1 MKKIVLPLIT
11 LLMGFSILSAQYSTD
26 WIRPADN
33 YQKSGTMI
41 ARDNADNVIVTG
53 YIQSQ
58 NIYTRKYDKFGNFL
72 WEKISTSG
80 IQSNYEKPVWVNT
93 DNNKNIFVVGYR
105 YVFSSSRDRPNAVV
119 ILKYDASGALLWK
132 KSISMSIFVNSSI
145 GFSLRSEVDS
155 NGNLYIG
162 TVATSPSGF
171 VLIKLNPSGTTLFT
185 QSNNLNSVSSFRS
198 MRLKGN
204 KVVLSGSSGI
214 FSAAPVIAWDTNGN
228 LLWTSSLLGQSG
240 NDVEID
246 NSGNVYVLTSYTNQV
261 SSTSGQDILIY
272 KLNSTGAQV
281 WKKSYDFGGYDFP
294 TRFSFVSDKLS
305 VTGYGSVNSSYF
317 DWITFQINTS
327 GTLLWKTKY
336 NATTGNDE
344 QPYFLAAKASGE
356 VYVTGKGG
364 PMFKQSNGSSYLRM
378 VTLKYSN
385 TGAMKWCDTLN
396 IYSGWGVACTI
407 ASDSSLYVLSGTN
420 MTAFHFLD
428 QSGSVPCSIPSG
440 VKVTNVTGTSA
451 TFSWTPV
458 TSATLYHLRYKTT
471 AATTWTVTSSNLPSV
486 TVSGLS
492 GGTTYNYAAEAVC
505 SSGPSGYSASQ
516 TFATTGTGYCT
527 TGGQSTT
534 QEYLTLVWIGGLTN
548 QTIVSNNGYADFT
561 NLSTPIAQGA
571 KVYGYLSAFLTYGL
585 TENYSIW
592 IDYNHDSD
600 FSDTGEQVV
609 NISSDFMGY
618 IAVNFTVPA
627 NALPGPTRMRVMM
640 RYGSAPVP
648 CGLYPRG
655 ETEDY
660 TVNITASTAKSLS
673 LQPNNAV
680 ENVSEIN
687 SEISVYPNPVTNGV
701 YYLDL
706 PDGTIFPAVLQMFS
720 LNGQKVMQMEL
731 NECSNSIKTEGLI
744 NGLYILSVQCNGLVK
759 KLKLQINR

>member
-1 MKKIVLPLIT
+1 MKKSIK
-11 LLMGFSILSAQYSTD
+11 LLGYFLVVSTNLLAQYSTD

-72 WEKISTSG
+72 WEKTSSSG

-105 YVFSSSRDRPNAVV
+105 YVFSSSRDRPNAIVV
-119 ILKYDASGALLWK
+119 LKYDASGTLLWK
-132 KSISMSIFVNSSI
+132 KSISMSIFVNSSVS
-145 GFSLRSEVDS
+145 FSLRSEVDS

-171 VLIKLNPSGTTLFT
+171 VLIKLNPNGTTLFT
-185 QSNNLNSVSSFRS
+185 KSNNLNGISSFRS

-204 KVVLSGSSGI
+204 KVVLSGGSSNL
-214 FSAAPVIAWDTNGN
+214 SAAPLIAWDTNGN

-240 NDVEID
+240 VDVEID
-246 NSGNVYVLTSYTNQV
+246 GGGNVYLLTSYANQV
-261 SSTSGQDILIY
+261 SATSGQDILIY
-272 KLNSTGAQV
+272 KLNSTGTQV
-281 WKKSYDFGGYDFP
+281 WKKNFDFGGYDFP

-305 VTGYGSVNSSYF
+305 VIGYGSVNSSYF

-336 NATTGNDE
+336 NATTRNDE
-344 QPYFLAAKASGE
+344 QPYFLASKANGE
-356 VYVTGKGG
+356 VFVTGKGG
-364 PMFKQSNGSSYLRM
+364 PLFTQSNGSSYLRM

-385 TGAMKWCDTLN
+385 SGAMKWCDTLN

-407 ASDSSLYVLSGTN
+407 ASDSSLFVLSGTN

-428 QSGSVPCSIPSG
+428 QSGSAPCSIPAG
-440 VKVTNVTGTSA
+440 LNVTNVTGTTA

-458 TSATLYHLRYKTT
+458 TGATLYHLRYKTT
-471 AATTWTVTSSNLPSV
+471 SASTWTVTSSNLPSV

-505 SSGPSGYSASQ
+505 SSGPSGYNAFQ
-516 TFATTGTGYCT
+516 TFTTTGTGYCT

-571 KVYGYLSAFLTYGL
+571 TVYGYLSAFLTYGL

-600 FSDTGEQVV
+600 FSDAGEQVV

-627 NALPGPTRMRVMM
+627 SAIPGPTRMRVMM

-660 TVNITASTAKSLS
+660 TVNITSNTAKSLS
-673 LQPNNAV
+673 LQTDNT
-680 ENVSEIN
+680 EKNVSENI
-687 SEISVYPNPVTNGV
+687 SEVSLFPNPVSEGEF
-701 YYLDL
+701 YLNL
-706 PDGTIFPAVLQMFS
+706 PDVTIFPAVMQMFS
-720 LNGQKVMQMEL
+720 ITGQKVMQMEL
-731 NECSNSIKTEGLI
+731 NDCNNTIKTEGI
-744 NGLYILSVQCNGLVK
+744 ISGLYILSVHCNGKVQ